1 MESASLREIDVQ
13 VFPAYTGRVTK
24 SWLRMVAGEA
34 LRSED
39 PDGSSAISLVIADDD
54 TLRRLNLEFRGLDET
69 TDVLAFPLEDAGHD
83 QGPAGGSFPDF
94 PDEAS
99 SMGEIV
105 ISYPQAKR
113 QARQAKKPSGRS
125 LPCWLSTAS
134 CTFWVRP
141 RRAGGGEGY
150 VGQAR
155 RGDVEHRPEV
165 GAYLS

>member
-83 QGPAGGSFPDF
+83 QGPADGAFPDF
-94 PDEAS
+94 PDEAA

-113 QARQAKKPSGRS
+113 QARQAKKPLRS
-125 LPCWLSTAS
+125 ELALLVVHGVLHLLGYDHAEPEEE
-134 CTFWVRP
+134 
-141 RRAGGGEGY
+141 RAMWAKQDG
-150 VGQAR
+150 VMSNIALR
-155 RGDVEHRPEV
+155 
-165 GAYLS
+165 